1 MSENTDETE
10 ASLLMAMSV
19 DDTKVLPDDYIA
31 SAGSSLPENKEK
43 AQKED
48 IIAALKTVS
57 DPEIMINIY
66 DLGLVYKIEQQENG
80 DVNIE
85 MTLTA
90 PTCPVAGVLPQQA
103 ADAVAKVDGTGRVEV
118 KVVWEPAWSF
128 EKLSQ
133 DAKDMLEML

>member
-31 SAGSSLPENKEK
+31 SAGSSLPKNKEK